1 MIPQRSPLSPRVISV
16 RSLVPA
22 DLEAL
27 RPHSARQRLAK
38 LRESHHIIARLLA
51 SGLTHR
57 EVAHEAGYN
66 HSRVSILAADPSMKE
81 LISTYR
87 AEDTEAWR
95 ESRDEYYERI
105 HRVGAKALRQVED
118 QLDDADEDGTAI
130 PINRLLAIADSAS
143 DRIGYQKRTT
153 NVNVNV
159 DFAKNLEAAIARS
172 RKTIEHEPAE

>member
-1 MIPQRSPLSPRVISV
+1 MIVQRNPRSPRVLSV
-16 RSLVPA
+16 RSLVPD
-22 DLEAL
+22 DLQAL
-27 RPHSARQRLAK
+27 REPSAKVRLQK
-38 LRESHHIIARLLA
+38 LRDAHHIIARLLA
-51 SGLTHR
+51 SGLTQR
-57 EVAHEAGYN
+57 EVAEQAGY
-66 HSRVSILAADPSMKE
+66 SVARIGYLVDDPALKE
-81 LISTYR
+81 LVAKYR
-87 AEDTEAWR
+87 AEDTAAWR
-95 ESRDEYYERI
+95 ESRDEYYDRI

-118 QLDDADEDGTAI
+118 QLDDADESGDVI